1 MRYVLRML
9 VARNRLTAAVL
20 GVAAFAGSVLGVTA
34 EMATPS
40 AVQAGTCRVN
50 RTLQHNVR
58 GDEVLCLERRLLE
71 LGYLNTSIDTY
82 FGTSTVAAVK
92 RFQTNRGL
100 SADGV
105 VGPRTA
111 STLGIGWS
119 TYQPTHHPIETRVI
133 GRSVR
138 GYKIR
143 AWRYGTPG
151 GKVVVAMGQ
160 IHGNE
165 PGGATI
171 SAYLRVRGAP
181 QGIDMWVIDSM
192 NPDGWRS
199 QTRTNARRVDL
210 NRNFNAG
217 NWVYGGAGT
226 GTYSGPSAAS
236 EPETRAVQGFLDSV
250 RPRLMIVWHQ
260 VGQHVDDNRSVANY
274 DLLRQYSSLTGYPIR
289 PTGSCTTCGGTA
301 TSYVN
306 RKFANGTAFTVE
318 MPSSFTYDHAAR
330 HGNAFLSLAANS

>member
-1 MRYVLRML
+1 ML
-9 VARNRLTAAVL
+9 VARARFIAVAL
-20 GVAAFAGSVLGVTA
+20 GVAALAGSVLGVAA
-34 EMATPS
+34 EVATPS
-40 AVQAGTCRVN
+40 DAEAVTCRVN
-50 RTLQHNVR
+50 RTLRHTAR

-71 LGYLNTSIDTY
+71 LGYLNGSIDTY
-82 FGTSTVAAVK
+82 FGTNTVAAVK
-92 RFQTNRGL
+92 RFQTNEGIN
-100 SADGV
+100 SDGV

-111 STLGIGWS
+111 SALGIGFS
-119 TYQPTHHPIETRVI
+119 EYEPTHHPIETRDL
-133 GRSVR
+133 GESVR

-165 PGGATI
+165 PGGAMI
-171 SAYLRVRGAP
+171 SAYLRVKGAP
-181 QGIDMWVIDSM
+181 QGIDMWVIDSA

-199 QTRTNARRVDL
+199 YARTNARGVDL
-210 NRNFNAG
+210 NRNFNSG

-226 GTYSGPSAAS
+226 GTYSGPQAAS

-260 VGQHVDDNRSVANY
+260 VGRHVDDNRSVGNY

-306 RKFANGTAFTVE
+306 RKFANSTAFTVE
-318 MPSSFTYDHAAR
+318 MPSSFTYGHAR
-330 HGNAFLSLAANS
+330 NHGKAFLALAANS